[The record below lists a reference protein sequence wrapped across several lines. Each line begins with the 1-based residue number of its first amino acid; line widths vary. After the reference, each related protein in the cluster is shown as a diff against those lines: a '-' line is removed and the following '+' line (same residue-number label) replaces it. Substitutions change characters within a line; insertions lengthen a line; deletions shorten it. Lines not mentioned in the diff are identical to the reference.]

1 MSFGENLQAA
11 RRKKGLSQEELAG
24 KLEVSRQA
32 VSRWEMNE
40 GYPETE
46 KLIAL
51 AKALDVSLDSLLLSK
66 TEEPSTAAGGKGRQS
81 APPNDQPEKQSLP
94 GHIMIHSANL
104 KTAASCY
111 KFSCVKV
118 AFPTKKEPKCALVG
132 VDGHSFWGDSQVQLG
147 WYADEES
154 VQREIEAIMAAMA
167 RGEFFYLL
175 QYDVKVKEHAL
186 GVEMVEE

>member
-1 MSFGENLQAA
+1 MSFGENLQSA
-11 RRKKGLSQEELAG
+11 RRRKGLSQEDLAG
-24 KLEVSRQA
+24 QLEVSRQA
-32 VSRWEMNE
+32 VSRWEMDE

-51 AKALDVSLDSLLLSK
+51 SKTLDISLDSLLLGK
-66 TEEPSTAAGGKGRQS
+66 AEEPPTAPPTSAGGNSGR
-81 APPNDQPEKQSLP
+81 
-94 GHIMIHSANL
+94 IMIHSANL

-111 KFSCVKV
+111 KFACMKNL
-118 AFPTKKEPKCALVG
+118 FPTKKEPKCALVG
-132 VDGHSFWGDSQVQLG
+132 VDGHSFWGDSQVHLG

-175 QYDVKVKEHAL
+175 QYDVKVKTHAL
-186 GVEMVEE
+186 SVEMVEE

>member
-32 VSRWEMNE
+32 VSRWEMDQ

-46 KLIAL
+46 KLVAL
-51 AKALDVSLDSLLLSK
+51 AGALDVSLDSLLLGK
-66 TEEPSTAAGGKGRQS
+66 AEESP
-81 APPNDQPEKQSLP
+81 APPPTAT
-94 GHIMIHSANL
+94 GGGTGRIMVHSANL

-111 KFSCVKV
+111 KFFCEKV
-118 AFPTKKEPKCALVG
+118 AFPAKKEPKYALVG
-132 VDGHSFWGDSQVQLG
+132 VDGHSFWGDSQINLG

-154 VQREIEAIMAAMA
+154 VRREIEAIMAAMA

-175 QYDVKVKEHAL
+175 QYDVKVKVHAL
-186 GVEMVEE
+186 SVEMIEE

>member
-24 KLEVSRQA
+24 RLEVSRQA

-51 AKALDVSLDSLLLSK
+51 ARALGVSLDSLLLGK
-66 TEEPSTAAGGKGRQS
+66 EEPP
-81 APPNDQPEKQSLP
+81 APPPAAAVGSS
-94 GHIMIHSANL
+94 GRIMIHSANL

-111 KFSCVKV
+111 KFAYVKT
-118 AFPTKKEPKCALVG
+118 AFPTKKEPRCALVG
-132 VDGHSFWGDSQVQLG
+132 VDGHSFWGDSQVHLG

-175 QYDVKVKEHAL
+175 QYDVQVKVHAL
-186 GVEMVEE
+186 GVEMVEKK